1 MKMLIVR
8 FNMFFWHDTTL
19 QTDLSWWTDIFPRTT
34 GYVIM
39 HSNTNFTG
47 HQFSI
52 WNYFKKKK
60 TYLPNSDMI
69 QQIVLLQWK
78 HLLIKFWKNYTVSQP
93 PNNSILFHKRFCR
106 VGIAYWVVIFVRL
119 PLIPMILNSCH
130 LWF

>member
-19 QTDLSWWTDIFPRTT
+19 QTDLSWWTDIFPGTT

-69 QQIVLLQWK
+69 QQIVLLQSTYWYNFEK
-78 HLLIKFWKNYTVSQP
+78 TIPF
-93 PNNSILFHKRFCR
+93 PNPQTIQYYFINDFAGS
-106 VGIAYWVVIFVRL
+106 A
-119 PLIPMILNSCH
+119 
-130 LWF
+130 

>member
-47 HQFSI
+47 HQFRI

-60 TYLPNSDMI
+60 TYLPNSDMV
-69 QQIVLLQWK
+69 QQIVLLQS
-78 HLLIKFWKNYTVSQP
+78 TVFIDK
-93 PNNSILFHKRFCR
+93 ILKKLYRFPTPKQFN
-106 VGIAYWVVIFVRL
+106 II
-119 PLIPMILNSCH
+119 S
-130 LWF
+130 

>member
-1 MKMLIVR
+1 MKMLRVW

-52 WNYFKKKK
+52 WNYFEKKK

-69 QQIVLLQWK
+69 QQIVLLQS
-78 HLLIKFWKNYTVSQP
+78 TVFIDK
-93 PNNSILFHKRFCR
+93 ILKKLYRFPTPKQFN
-106 VGIAYWVVIFVRL
+106 II
-119 PLIPMILNSCH
+119 S
-130 LWF
+130 